1 MVYQA
6 SSVQGQADCVNAT
19 VTLGAEAGDTIPIT
33 IQLLDAAGRDLD
45 YVEEVSIAIF
55 ANVGRTAYATSGG
68 STGIEI
74 GTDGAVQ
81 AIVANKY
88 FKATCEID
96 GDIDLTWTDTAHEVA
111 FLGLKLPN
119 GKWVMSAAL
128 TTAA

>member
-6 SSVQGQADCVNAT
+6 SSVQGQSDCVNAT

-33 IQLLDAAGRDLD
+33 IQLLDAAGKDLD

-74 GTDGAVQ
+74 GTDGAAQ

-88 FKATCEID
+88 FKAT
-96 GDIDLTWTDTAHEVA
+96 
-111 FLGLKLPN
+111 
-119 GKWVMSAAL
+119 
-128 TTAA
+128 

>member
-1 MVYQA
+1 MVYQSSPVAGA
-6 SSVQGQADCVNAT
+6 SDCVNAT

-33 IQLLDAAGRDLD
+33 IQLLDAAGSDLD

-55 ANVGRTAYATSGG
+55 ANVGRTAYATTGG
-68 STGIEI
+68 DTGIEI
-74 GTDGAVQ
+74 GTDGALQ
-81 AIVANKY
+81 AIVAKKH

-96 GDIDLTWTDTAHEVA
+96 GDIDLTWTDTAHEVC

-128 TTAA
+128 TTVA

>member
-6 SSVQGQADCVNAT
+6 SPVQGQSDCVNAT
-19 VTLGAEAGDTIPIT
+19 ITLGAEAGDTIPIT
-33 IQLLDAAGRDLD
+33 IQLLDAAGKDLD

-55 ANVGRTAYATSGG
+55 ANVGRTAYATTGG
-68 STGIEI
+68 DTGIEI
-74 GTDGAVQ
+74 GTDGALQ
-81 AIVANKY
+81 AIVAKKY

>member
-6 SSVQGQADCVNAT
+6 SPVQGQSDCVNAT

-55 ANVGRTAYATSGG
+55 ANVGRTVYATTGG
-68 STGIEI
+68 DTGIEI
-74 GTDGAVQ
+74 GTDGALQ
-81 AIVANKY
+81 AIVAKKY

-119 GKWVMSAAL
+119 GKWIMSSAL
-128 TTAA
+128 TTHA

>member
-68 STGIEI
+68 STGIAI
-74 GTDGAVQ
+74 GTDGALLTVI
-81 AIVANKY
+81 AKKR
-88 FKATCEID
+88 FFATCEAD
-96 GDIDLTWTDTAHEVA
+96 GDLDLYWTDTGTEVA
-111 FLGLKLPN
+111 FIGLKLPN
-119 GKWVMSAAL
+119 GKWVMSSTLANI
-128 TTAA
+128 